1 MDILFT
7 YIDKV
12 VKMIEKFIDELSK
25 SPLLSDEVII
35 SLMVLMIIILVA
47 FLIFFSKRKK
57 RTKSL
62 LATSK
67 IKTKAEDNPKQKKD
81 DNKKFTLQFKKSVAD
96 LDLDLSDQTNNES
109 TQLSASQ
116 KRELTL
122 NLKALKELLDGE
134 YINQHQFDLKEKELK
149 AAYD

>member
-25 SPLLSDEVII
+25 SSLFSDEVII
-35 SLMVLMIIILVA
+35 SLIVLMIIILVA

-57 RTKSL
+57 GTKSL

-67 IKTKAEDNPKQKKD
+67 IKNKAQDTPIQKKD
-81 DNKKFTLQFKKSVAD
+81 DHKEFTLQFKKSVAN
-96 LDLDLSDQTNNES
+96 LDLDLSDQKNTES
-109 TQLSASQ
+109 NQLTASQ

-134 YINQHQFDLKEKELK
+134 YINQYQFDLKEKELK

>member
-7 YIDKV
+7 HIDKV

-25 SPLLSDEVII
+25 STLLSDEVII
-35 SLMVLMIIILVA
+35 SLIVLMIIILAA

-67 IKTKAEDNPKQKKD
+67 IKTKAQDTPKQKKD

>member
-35 SLMVLMIIILVA
+35 SLIVLMIVILVA
-47 FLIFFSKRKK
+47 LLIHFSKRKK
-57 RTKSL
+57 RTKSAS
-62 LATSK
+62 ATSK
-67 IKTKAEDNPKQKKD
+67 IKTKSQDTSKQD
-81 DNKKFTLQFKKSVAD
+81 DNKKFTLQFKKSVAN
-96 LDLDLSDQTNNES
+96 LDLDLSDQTNAKAI
-109 TQLSASQ
+109 QLTASQ

-134 YINQHQFDLKEKELK
+134 YINQHQFNLKEKELK

>member
-12 VKMIEKFIDELSK
+12 VKMIEKFVDELSK
-25 SPLLSDEVII
+25 SPLLSDEVMIALII
-35 SLMVLMIIILVA
+35 LMIIILAA
-47 FLIFFSKRKK
+47 FLILFSKKK
-57 RTKSL
+57 KGTKSL
-62 LATSK
+62 SANSK
-67 IKTKAEDNPKQKKD
+67 IKTKAQDTPKQKKD
-81 DNKKFTLQFKKSVAD
+81 DNKKFTLQFKKSVAN
-96 LDLDLSDQTNNES
+96 LDLDLSDQANTES
-109 TQLSASQ
+109 TQLTSSQ

-122 NLKALKELLDGE
+122 NLKALKELLDDA